1 MSLGTFLNR
10 TAMPSSVN
18 WMSEP
23 LAARTPAF
31 FVNARR
37 FAPVIA
43 HQLQGPLKRLRRDP
57 RRKLYGVRIE
67 LDDRWAS
74 PAIRHA
80 IDAGWY
86 ELEERRVL
94 EATLRPDDRYLE
106 LGAGT
111 GYITARACQ
120 LIGDARVVA
129 YEAIPELAAVAA
141 ETAQRNGFHPA
152 IFNAIL
158 GTEDGET
165 DLFVASDFWA
175 STTLATGGGR
185 KIRVPV
191 RSLARELARTQS
203 TYLMVDIEGGE
214 LDLLGATPLPDHVRA
229 VCVELHPDL
238 VGAPPIQGLLVKL
251 ISEGFHLDLE
261 RSVEWVA
268 FLAREEAQLPMSD
281 SEQLG
286 EDRLRRPARPA
297 RLFA

>member
-1 MSLGTFLNR
+1 MFLSR
-10 TAMPSSVN
+10 TVVASSVN
-18 WMSEP
+18 WMSER

-43 HQLQGPLKRLRRDP
+43 HRLQGPLRRLCRDQT
-57 RRKLYGVRIE
+57 RSLYGVRLE
-67 LDDRWAS
+67 FDDRWAS

-94 EATLRPDDRYLE
+94 DATLRPDDRYLE

-129 YEAIPELAAVAA
+129 YEAIPELAAVAG
-141 ETAQRNGFHPA
+141 ETAHRNGFHPA

-158 GTEDGET
+158 GVEDGET
-165 DLFVASDFWA
+165 DLFVASDFWD
-175 STTLATGGGR
+175 STTVGARAGH

-191 RSLARELARTQS
+191 RSLARELARTQA

-214 LDLLGATPLPDHVRA
+214 VDLLGTAPLPDHVRA
-229 VCVELHPDL
+229 VCVELHPGV
-238 VGAPPIQGLLVKL
+238 VGATPIQRLLVKL
-251 ISEGFHLDLE
+251 INEGFCLDLE
-261 RSVEWVA
+261 KAVEWVV

-281 SEQLG
+281 SEQPG
-286 EDRLRRPARPA
+286 EDRHRRAARPDKLLA
-297 RLFA
+297 

>member
-1 MSLGTFLNR
+1 
-10 TAMPSSVN
+10 
-18 WMSEP
+18 MSEP

-43 HQLQGPLKRLRRDP
+43 HRLQGPLRRLRRD
-57 RRKLYGVRIE
+57 RTRKLYGVLLE
-67 LDDRWAS
+67 FDDRWAS

-86 ELEERRVL
+86 EQEERRVL

-106 LGAGT
+106 LGAGS

-129 YEAIPELAAVAA
+129 YEANPELAAVAA
-141 ETAQRNGFHPA
+141 ETAEHNGFHPA

-158 GTEDGET
+158 GMEDGET
-165 DLFVASDFWA
+165 DLFVASDFWD
-175 STTLATGGGR
+175 STTVDNGAGH
-185 KIRVPV
+185 KIRVAV
-191 RSLARELARTQS
+191 RSFDRELARTQS

-214 LDLLGATPLPDHVRA
+214 VDLLGAMPLPDHVRA
-229 VCVELHPDL
+229 VCVELHPDR
-238 VGAPPIQGLLVKL
+238 VGATPIQRLLVKL
-251 ISEGFHLDLE
+251 INEGFHLDLE
-261 RSVEWVA
+261 RSLEWVA

-281 SEQLG
+281 SEQQG
-286 EDRLRRPARPA
+286 EDHHRRAARPSGLLA
-297 RLFA
+297 

>member
-1 MSLGTFLNR
+1 
-10 TAMPSSVN
+10 
-18 WMSEP
+18 MSETT
-23 LAARTPAF
+23 AARTPAF

-43 HQLQGPLKRLRRDP
+43 HRLQGPLRRLRRDP
-57 RRKLYGVRIE
+57 TRSLYGVRLE
-67 LDDRWAS
+67 FDDRWAS

-86 ELEERRVL
+86 EQPERRVL

-106 LGAGT
+106 LGAGS

-141 ETAQRNGFHPA
+141 ETAKRNGFHPE

-158 GTEDGET
+158 GMEDGET
-165 DLFVASDFWA
+165 NLFVASDFWD
-175 STTLATGGGR
+175 STTVDNGAGH

-191 RSLARELARTQS
+191 RSLDRELARTQA

-214 LDLLGATPLPDHVRA
+214 VDLLGAAPLPDHVRA
-229 VCVELHPDL
+229 VCVELHPG
-238 VGAPPIQGLLVKL
+238 VIGATPIQRLLVKL
-251 ISEGFHLDLE
+251 INEGFHLDLE
-261 RSVEWVA
+261 KSAEWVA
-268 FLAREEAQLPMSD
+268 FLAREEGQLPMSD
-281 SEQLG
+281 TEQLE
-286 EDRLRRPARPA
+286 EDHHRRAA
-297 RLFA
+297 CAGGLLA